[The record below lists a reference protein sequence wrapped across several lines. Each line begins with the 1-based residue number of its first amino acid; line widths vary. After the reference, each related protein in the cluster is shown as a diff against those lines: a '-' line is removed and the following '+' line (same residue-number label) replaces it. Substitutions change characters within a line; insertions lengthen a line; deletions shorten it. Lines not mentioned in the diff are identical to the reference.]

1 MNKHILLFDEGH
13 DLFGKASLL
22 GSLDSSA
29 DDFCN
34 SLQDLAMIPPV
45 LPLSQQLVYLQLS
58 MRSRV
63 HSLDLVILNPPSK
76 DLMGSCNLLLCPQS
90 VVLLPFQPAI

>member
-1 MNKHILLFDEGH
+1 MNKHILLFDFDEGH

-22 GSLDSSA
+22 GSLDSST

-45 LPLSQQLVYLQLS
+45 LPLSQCNNLVCAQGFIPWTL
-58 MRSRV
+58 
-63 HSLDLVILNPPSK
+63 
-76 DLMGSCNLLLCPQS
+76 
-90 VVLLPFQPAI
+90 